1 MTWRV
6 NIPPDI
12 QQQVWALPGD
22 GRDSVLSL
30 IDDLRADPHKHTEKL
45 TQYDDGPVRMHTAAK
60 GLVLA
65 TVTINDTTGV
75 VTFMKLTTA
84 H

>member
-6 NIPPDI
+6 IIPTDI
-12 QQQVWALPGD
+12 QQQVWALPDD

-30 IDDLRADPHKHTEKL
+30 IDDLRADPHNATQKL
-45 TQYDDGPVRMHTAAK
+45 TRYDDGPVHMRTAAK
-60 GLVLA
+60 DLVLV
-65 TVTINDTTGV
+65 TITINDTTGV
-75 VTFMKLTTA
+75 VTFMELTTA